1 MNLVIFL
8 GCPTPILWGGEGG
21 REERQNSPEKS
32 GGAGIG
38 RKTPALGGR
47 CLFSSPGSNSDHDDL
62 TGEDDHHH
70 RPLRLS
76 PICTENLK
84 CIPLTSRT
92 KDRDYPPFAAEEIDS
107 ERLPSLVRVLQLGAT
122 KGRFEPRSDSIVT
135 LVP

>member
-21 REERQNSPEKS
+21 REERQNSLEKS

-62 TGEDDHHH
+62 TGEEDHRHC
-70 RPLRLS
+70 PLRLG

-92 KDRDYPPFAAEEIDS
+92 KDQDYPPFAAEEIDS
-107 ERLPSLVRVLQLGAT
+107 ERLPSLVRSYSWEPP
-122 KGRFEPRSDSIVT
+122 KGDLNPDLT
-135 LVP
+135 P